1 MSVVM
6 SVSNLQRSWQG
17 RGIWLGLAALLLL
30 GGGFLALRLISNSQQ
45 NAATEDIAPPP
56 QQVAVAALGRLEPD
70 GEVVTVG
77 GPNTERIIQMLVAE
91 GDYVEQGAVLAY
103 LESHEERLAERDYA
117 ASQFAEAR
125 SRLQA
130 ETSYGRAQV
139 QEAQTR
145 VGQIDE
151 PQTYEIQ
158 AQQATIRQLE
168 AELEL
173 AQVDLERNQ
182 ALEQEGAIARQELD
196 QQFTEVRQRQE
207 ELNNAR
213 ATLVRLQAARSG
225 DLNNAQ
231 AQVQSAQAE
240 LTRSQ
245 AQVEVES
252 TARNLQLAE
261 AKLERTIIRAPR
273 AGEILQIHTQAG
285 EAIGDEGILEMGNTR
300 QMNVVAEVYET
311 DVGLVRLGQ
320 QATINSRNG
329 AFDQTLTGRVIRI
342 GTQIFKNNILDD
354 DPAANAD
361 ARVVE
366 VLIRLDQS
374 EPVKQLTNLQVDVQI
389 DVADTTRSPSAPA
402 LSNSAPSE
410 PSATSTPTP

>member
-1 MSVVM
+1 M
-6 SVSNLQRSWQG
+6 SVSNLQRSWQE
-17 RGIWLGLAALLLL
+17 RGIWLGLATLLLL
-30 GGGFLALRLISNSQQ
+30 GGGFLALRLITVSQQ
-45 NAATEDIAPPP
+45 NAALEEAAPPP
-56 QQVAVAALGRLEPD
+56 QQVTVAALGRLEPE

-77 GPNTERIIQMLVAE
+77 GPNTERISQMLVAE

-103 LESHEERLAERDYA
+103 LESYEERLAERDYA
-117 ASQFAEAR
+117 DSQLAEAQA
-125 SRLQA
+125 RLQA
-130 ETSYGRAQV
+130 ETTYGRAQV

-145 VGQIDE
+145 LGQIDE
-151 PQTYEIQ
+151 PQSYEIQ

-173 AQVDLERNQ
+173 AQADLDRNRL
-182 ALEQEGAIARQELD
+182 LEQEGAIARQQLD
-196 QQFTEVRQRQE
+196 EQVTAVRRQQE

-213 ATLVRLQAARSG
+213 ATLILLQSARNR
-225 DLNNAQ
+225 DLSNAQ
-231 AQVQSAQAE
+231 AQIESAQAE

-245 AQVEVES
+245 AQVEVQS
-252 TARNLQLAE
+252 AVRNLQLAE
-261 AKLERTIIRAPR
+261 AKLERTVIRAPSP
-273 AGEILQIHTQAG
+273 GEVLRILTQAG
-285 EAIGDEGILEMGNTR
+285 EAIGDAGILELGNTR

-329 AFDQTLTGRVIRI
+329 AFDETLNGQVIHI

-366 VLIRLDQS
+366 VKIRLDQS
-374 EPVKQLTNLQVDVQI
+374 EPVRQLTNLQVDVRI
-389 DVADTTRSPSAPA
+389 DVADVTATPAPA
-402 LSNSAPSE
+402 QSE
-410 PSATSTPTP
+410 PQTEPQTAP